1 MFCSKGC
8 FFLFLVLLTLNIV
21 ARAVEEEEERKN
33 IYTNSWAVEIVGGD
47 EVANRIAEKHGFNNI
62 GQVSMVLCM

>member
-1 MFCSKGC
+1 MLYSKGC
-8 FFLFLVLLTLNIV
+8 FFLFLVLLTWDIV

-33 IYTNSWAVEIVGGD
+33 IYTNSWAVEITGGD
-47 EVANRIAEKHGFNNI
+47 EVANRIAEKHGFNNM